1 MIDKMSEN
9 LYTQVQTMASK
20 LAKKH
25 RTFLK
30 YDDMIGALS
39 EELKEKDFGLIPLGT
54 WSPDFAFGGAMYTTF
69 TSKVLLLPETIIN
82 GFGQKEVIDKNHF
95 MMEIFRIPLH
105 KPCTLEN
112 LLHIACY
119 TGILG
124 ACMKSEDFPE
134 GIVRT
139 FKALNLHAMACYID
153 TDAFSAVD
161 QHIPKET
168 QILIVQSLVNA
179 AKM

>member
-1 MIDKMSEN
+1 MSEN
-9 LYTQVQTMASK
+9 LYTHVQSMASK

-25 RTFLK
+25 RTGLK
-30 YDDMIGALS
+30 YDNMIQALS
-39 EELKEKDFGLIPLGT
+39 DELADLGVGEMSLGA

-82 GFGQKEVIDKNHF
+82 GFGQQEIVDKNHF
-95 MMEIFRIPLH
+95 MMEIFRIPLN
-105 KPCTLEN
+105 KPCTLDQ
-112 LLHIACY
+112 LLQIACY
-119 TGILG
+119 TGILS

-153 TDAFSAVD
+153 TDAFSVAD
-161 QHIPKET
+161 QQIPKEKQT
-168 QILIVQSLVNA
+168 LIVQSLVNGTII
-179 AKM
+179 KH